1 MVSLFLCSSGSDGR
15 GESRALEERC
25 VSSKSPSGIQ
35 DGDERVA
42 GRNGRVFPRQGVFY
56 EFTYFTKRKQEKIE
70 QVATPVISHP
80 STSGTWAAS
89 DSLASLAAVD
99 EEATLGLS
107 NSAFSFET
115 RSIFVKQPWH
125 ARD

>member
-1 MVSLFLCSSGSDGR
+1 MNGAGSAQKNLQGSKTETR
-15 GESRALEERC
+15 ELPGGMEEC
-25 VSSKSPSGIQ
+25 FHDKDSFMNLG
-35 DGDERVA
+35 
-42 GRNGRVFPRQGVFY
+42 
-56 EFTYFTKRKQEKIE
+56 YFTKRKQEKIE